1 MADIQHATRK
11 GDNMRH
17 DETRDNITDTENT
30 IIEADAREELR
41 TAAARQTLDLD
52 GYRQDWER
60 RRALW
65 TQPREHYEHHTDY
78 FCP

>member
-1 MADIQHATRK
+1 
-11 GDNMRH
+11 MRH

-41 TAAARQTLDLD
+41 TAAARQTLGL
-52 GYRQDWER
+52 YELFQDWER

-78 FCP
+78 DCP